1 MRDWLAAMRIFGAH
15 LRISIRDDGS
25 YGLSVKIVIAAWH
38 LKNPTVGLGRYAREL
53 IEAIGRVDSV
63 NDYEILMPNAEH
75 QFPDRPNIRY
85 KLIRFP
91 LFRRRFWEQMAHLRA
106 GPYDLL
112 HFPYDSCAAWK
123 RGKFV
128 ATIHDAKPLL
138 FPELRS
144 KVNLNA
150 RIERLLVGDR
160 RAKIDHVITI
170 SNSSRRDLIQQ
181 LSLPTG
187 CITAVPLGIDSS
199 LFHPVSPAQAGA
211 GRPYVMSVAGP
222 DPTKNVVTLVRAFAA
237 VPERLRRIY
246 DLVLVGDVSKR
257 EDVCAA
263 IEQEGIASQTRLTGI
278 VPDDALIGLYQ
289 GATVFVFPSLYEGF
303 GLPVLEA
310 MACGCPVICSDTS
323 SLPEVAGDAAVLVD
337 PQNVEHMSA
346 QLVHVLE
353 SPLVRADMKER
364 GRARALN
371 FPWERTAKETID
383 VYRCVVNS

>member
-1 MRDWLAAMRIFGAH
+1 MRDRSAARRIFVAH
-15 LRISIRDDGS
+15 PLVSIRDGG

-38 LKNPTVGLGRYAREL
+38 LKNPNVGLGRYAREL

-63 NDYEILMPNAEH
+63 NDYEILMPDAGH
-75 QFPDRPNIRY
+75 QFPDRPNMGY
-85 KLIRFP
+85 TLIRFP
-91 LFRRRFWEQMAHLRA
+91 LFRRRFWEQLAHLRA

-112 HFPYDSCAAWK
+112 HFPYDSCAIWK

-144 KVNLNA
+144 RSNLNA
-150 RIERLLVGDR
+150 GIEQLLVGDR
-160 RAKIDHVITI
+160 RAKIDHVITV
-170 SNSSRRDLIQQ
+170 SNSSRRDLIRHLE
-181 LSLPTG
+181 LSSDR
-187 CITAVPLGIDSS
+187 ITAIPPGIDSS
-199 LFHPVSPAQAGA
+199 RFHPVSSAHAGA
-211 GRPYVMSVAGP
+211 GRPYVLSVAGS
-222 DPTKNVVTLVRAFAA
+222 DPTKNMANLVRAFAA
-237 VPERLRRIY
+237 LPDRLRRVY

-263 IEQEGIASQTRLTGI
+263 IEREGIASQARLTGV
-278 VPDDALIGLYQ
+278 VPDDALIRLYQ

-323 SLPEVAGDAAVLVD
+323 SLPEVTGDAAVLVD
-337 PQNVEHMSA
+337 PRNVAHISA
-346 QLVHVLE
+346 QLAHVLD
-353 SPLVRADMKER
+353 SPLVRAEMRER
-364 GRARALN
+364 GCARALD

-383 VYRCVVNS
+383 VYRRVVNA